1 MDGSTANV
9 GGERHADVAHLP
21 PDLRQQARRAGGGWL
36 DEVVGGHA
44 LGVPVPVSAIRGS
57 WRVDANGDLTGD
69 YVPNPL
75 FGHQKR
81 GCPLHARDH

>member
-1 MDGSTANV
+1 
-9 GGERHADVAHLP
+9 
-21 PDLRQQARRAGGGWL
+21 L

-44 LGVPVPVSAIRGS
+44 PGVPVPVSAIKGS

-69 YVPNPL
+69 YVQNPL
-75 FGHQKR
+75 YGHQKR